1 MMLTLLDLM
10 NGTHDDIRLG
20 CIIRVDL
27 ALRSLPDPLALRRLD
42 DAHRA
47 LALEYQDRA
56 EPAPLEW
63 GPYHQ
68 TTRSDS

>member
-1 MMLTLLDLM
+1 MQTPLDLM
-10 NGTHDDIRLG
+10 TGTHDDIRLG

-27 ALRSLPDPLALRRLD
+27 ALRNLPDPLALRRLD

-47 LALEYQDRA
+47 LSLEYQDRP

-63 GPYHQ
+63 GPYQ
-68 TTRSDS
+68 QKTRRDS